1 MRQKIIRET
10 FCTEEEFCTYRDQ
23 LQHCLREALA
33 KQDGKDTDSLEN
45 EVTLLEIA
53 LNEAVNNAFK
63 YAEDRVSI
71 PAVTLSMCLLH
82 SQWLIIRVK
91 DSGTGFKANQVMTK
105 LACLCGE
112 EEETWQWGESG
123 RGLFIMAQVMDKVRY
138 NAKGNCVML
147 MKTLLK

>member
-1 MRQKIIRET
+1 MRQKIMRKT
-10 FCTEEEFCTYRDQ
+10 FYTEQEYRDDREQ

-33 KQDGKDTDSLEN
+33 MQGGKDTDSLEN

-63 YAEDRVSI
+63 YAEDKVAV

-91 DSGTGFKANQVMTK
+91 DSGTGFKADQVMAK
-105 LACLCGE
+105 LACLCGKE
-112 EEETWQWGESG
+112 EEAWQWGESG
-123 RGLFIMAQVMDKVRY
+123 RGLYIMAQVMDKVRY

-147 MKTLLK
+147 LKTLF